1 VFLVHV
7 LAVEKPP
14 LEIRIVIVQVITD
27 IEQVLSEQKPFIL
40 HCMLDGIQRLQRR
53 IVPWNKFASSVSIT

>member
-1 VFLVHV
+1 
-7 LAVEKPP
+7 VEHSCGN
-14 LEIRIVIVQVITD
+14 LGFISGEIGSPTD

-53 IVPWNKFASSVSIT
+53 IVQWNKFASSVSIT